1 MPLYRFQWANIRPD
15 LIQELASGLTLEGDA
30 IDSLKER
37 YGSRPKP
44 EFIQYSWTILLE
56 SWLSNDS
63 NAATQVTAAL
73 KTRDLGD
80 VEIED
85 SITYLKT
92 CRNTSGL
99 RDVVIDAFITMGELA
114 THTSQSTSE
123 GESNGLQLRFNDYVD
138 SVRNVN
144 SSWATNLDSEI
155 LSYALELE
163 TILDDIGAWLLYF
176 EDCDIYPTEVKKEL
190 QKSLEESNN
199 LLEGTTYME
208 HLNTWKKTAAYSLVE
223 GWLFKRAQEI
233 DWSLISG
240 DDLFAILENNG
251 NSDLEPV
258 IDQIMS
264 SALIPAH
271 LKTSIIKDYTIAYDE
286 EYGESD

>member
-1 MPLYRFQWANIRPD
+1 MPRYRFQWANIMPY
-15 LIQELASGLTLEGDA
+15 LIQELASGLKHDGDA
-30 IDSLKER
+30 IESLKEC

-44 EFIQYSWTILLE
+44 EFIQDAWPILLE
-56 SWLSNDS
+56 EWLPNDL
-63 NAATQVTAAL
+63 NAATQIAAAL
-73 KTRDLGD
+73 KIRDLGNI
-80 VEIED
+80 EIED

-99 RDVVIDAFITMGELA
+99 RDVVIAAFITLGELA

-123 GESNGLQLRFNDYVD
+123 DASDRLQLKFNDWVD

-155 LSYALELE
+155 FSYALELE

-176 EDCDIYPTEVKKEL
+176 EDCDIYPAEVKKEL
-190 QKSLEESNN
+190 QKSLEDSNK
-199 LLEGTTYME
+199 LLEGSTYIE
-208 HLNTWKKTAAYSLVE
+208 HLNTWKQTAAYALVE

-240 DDLFAILENNG
+240 DDLFVILENNG

-258 IDQIMS
+258 IDQIMTSTLIPSGLKKALNQEYS
-264 SALIPAH
+264 SAYA
-271 LKTSIIKDYTIAYDE
+271 E
-286 EYGESD
+286 EYDASD